1 MGMTLEQLA
10 AECRR
15 ILETHP
21 GPDGRTKVSQVI
33 SGVLKDEAF
42 VAKHLG
48 DDVPE
53 RKILYEDPTLKF
65 CILAHNYTGAKESNP
80 HDHGPTWAIYG
91 QARGETIMNDWAIV
105 EPPREGKPGTV
116 RHVRAYR
123 LTPGMAHIYNEGD
136 VHSPRREGPTRLIR
150 IEGRNM
156 DKVGRVAFTEV
167 S

>member
-65 CILAHNYTGAKESNP
+65 CILAHNYQGAKESNP

-91 QARGETIMNDWAIV
+91 QARGETVMSDWHV
-105 EPPREGKPGTV
+105 LEPAAEGKPGKV
-116 RHVRAYR
+116 KLARSYPLKPGDAHV
-123 LTPGMAHIYNEGD
+123 YNEGD
-136 VHSPRREGPTRLIR
+136 VHSPRRDGPTKLIR
-150 IEGRNM
+150 VEGRNM
-156 DKVGRVAFTEV
+156 DREKRFSFEKV
-167 S
+167 